1 MTILFLQLESGAAG
15 DMLAAALLGLVPD
28 PEASLARLR
37 GLVPP
42 GVALTLR
49 GGSRGGLAGTL
60 FDVTAHGETEC
71 ADDHGHEH
79 GHDHDHE
86 HDHEHDHDHDHGH
99 GHDHEHDHDHGHHH
113 HHATLA
119 NVRAHVLALPLED
132 GVKENALAVFDSIAE
147 AESKAHGRP
156 VDQIHF
162 HEVGTLDA
170 IADVVCVSAL
180 IAELA
185 PDRIVATPPN
195 AGGGTVRCAH
205 GVLPVPAPA
214 TTNLLEGLPWRGD
227 DPSAGE
233 LLTPTGAALLRRF
246 VAQWGPQPE
255 ARWLRTGIGL
265 GHRETP
271 GRSNA
276 VRAFWGEELPS
287 PAAASFPG
295 GPNGRVSELLC
306 NLDDMTGETLGR
318 ACEHL
323 RAVPGVLDAA
333 LSPLQMKKNR
343 PGHLLRVLAAPEAA
357 DAAAAAILR
366 ETSTFGV
373 RRADLA
379 RYELDR
385 RFEERPAPGGG
396 TVRWKRG
403 TGYGADKAKPEF
415 GDLG

>member
-37 GLVPP
+37 SLVPP
-42 GVALTLR
+42 GIELTLR
-49 GGSRGGLAGTL
+49 DGLRGGLAGNL
-60 FDVTAHGETEC
+60 FGVTANGQTEC
-71 ADDHGHEH
+71 SADDHGHGH
-79 GHDHDHE
+79 GHDHD
-86 HDHEHDHDHDHGH
+86 HDHDHDHGH
-99 GHDHEHDHDHGHHH
+99 
-113 HHATLA
+113 HHASLA
-119 NVRAHVLALPLED
+119 DVRAHILALPLEER
-132 GVKENALAVFDSIAE
+132 VRENALAVFDSIAK

-170 IADVVCVSAL
+170 IADVICVCAL
-180 IAELA
+180 VAELA

-195 AGGGTVRCAH
+195 VGGGTVRCAH

-214 TTNLLEGLPWRGD
+214 TAYLLEGLPWHGD
-227 DPSAGE
+227 DPSTGE
-233 LLTPTGAALLRRF
+233 LLTPTGAALLRHF
-246 VAQWGPQPE
+246 VAHWGPQPA

-265 GHRETP
+265 GHRDTP

-276 VRAFWGEELPS
+276 VRAFVGDALPS
-287 PAAASFPG
+287 PAAQPFPG
-295 GPNGRVSELLC
+295 GPNGRVAELLC
-306 NLDDMTGETLGR
+306 NLDDMTGEALGR
-318 ACEHL
+318 ACERL

-343 PGHLLRVLAAPEAA
+343 PGHLLRVLATPESA

-385 RFEERPAPGGG
+385 RFEERPAPGGSRA
-396 TVRWKRG
+396 VRWKRG
-403 TGYGADKAKPEF
+403 TGYGVDKAKPEF
-415 GDLG
+415 ESMFE